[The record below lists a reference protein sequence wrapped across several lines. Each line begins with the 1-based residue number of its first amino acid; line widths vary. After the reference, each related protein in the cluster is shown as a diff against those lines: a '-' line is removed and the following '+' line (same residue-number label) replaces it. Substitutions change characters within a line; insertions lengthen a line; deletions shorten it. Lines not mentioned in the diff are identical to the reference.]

1 MLSKIRDKLS
11 TWVIGVLLLLIAVP
25 LVFMGLGNYQSSQ
38 ESYAF
43 KINDQVISLSQLEQE
58 VFQYR
63 QALEQNFQGNLP
75 PIYTNK
81 FIRNVTVD
89 YMLRTILLDQASRS
103 SGLVFHNESILN
115 TIYSTPSFRDDTGF
129 NKEKYLSQLY
139 QIGMNANSYERYIY
153 QKGITGQLQ
162 NSITNT
168 AFLTKT
174 EKSDLIKFR
183 HHKRNVSYMIYDYND
198 IKDDIKLS
206 EQDLREE
213 YDSNLDVYR
222 SPAYAKYLYLDI
234 DKNDLIKNIKI
245 TDAQVKRI
253 YDLNLEEGLYVSP
266 ITYKL
271 NHIILDTEETANSA
285 LRALKSGESFDEVA
299 VGYSTDAET
308 LENKGYLG
316 EFILADLPDYLSSVA
331 VNLGTGKISDIIK
344 SSKGFHIINIIDQ
357 TSDTMSNFEDL
368 KATIIKDYKKET
380 GTREYFDL
388 IDNMTEMN
396 FTKKYRLMELA
407 DKFNIKTSTSKF
419 ISKDEGHG
427 IFDYEFVRDVIFTDD
442 VINDSKTSD
451 LIYLNSDRFIIAE
464 LDDYI
469 DSSQLS
475 YEDSKE
481 IIETLVLNQKTNT
494 AIILHSENI
503 RDDLNAGISNQFD
516 NLYSFEGTID
526 SSDIDE
532 KIKQLF
538 FAIGP
543 SQGFVAKRLG
553 NRDYI
558 VFGVNEI
565 IYPKDINNI
574 EKAEDYYNFAYNTR
588 SESEFNSFYGLF
600 RSNAEINM
608 NDDYMDRD

>member
-357 TSDTMSNFEDL
+357 TSDTMSNFEDI